1 MGKAT
6 AANGAPRPLNA
17 PVDGCVR
24 PRVAQSHWIMKAPV
38 VNGSTVELLLL
49 TADLKQFN
57 QFFTF
62 LHQAGLNCF
71 HLALHQWVPQ
81 VC

>member
-1 MGKAT
+1 MGLFKDGGVSFNNQREVAT
-6 AANGAPRPLNA
+6 GRGLP
-17 PVDGCVR
+17 
-24 PRVAQSHWIMKAPV
+24 K

-49 TADLKQFN
+49 TGGLKQFN

-62 LHQAGLNCF
+62 LHQAGLRFFCI
-71 HLALHQWVPQ
+71 ALHQWVPQ